1 MEDLNPRKS
10 EYFNAEMDGYTD
22 DYVAFVLEKLN
33 EAEKHDKNAVLF
45 IEQEVDISEFVPE
58 SFGTA
63 DALILSKDTIHV
75 IDLKYGK
82 NVLVECEG
90 NPQTKLYALGAIS
103 MFDCLY
109 DFKTV
114 KMSIFQPRMG
124 NVQTSEISKEELL
137 KWAEEVVRPAAADA
151 YEGKGEFHPGE
162 NCKFCRVRSTCRAKA
177 NSLLELEKYE
187 HKEPPL
193 LTDEEVEDVL
203 DRIDSLVSWANQ
215 IKDYALNEAIKGKVW
230 KNHKLVAGKSN
241 RVIKDEEAV
250 VASLQAEGI
259 DPYKRTLLSLTDIQK
274 VLGKVK
280 FNEIVAPYVI
290 KPEGKPTLVP
300 RSDKREEINS
310 AAADFAEELNNLEG
324 ENQL

>member
-1 MEDLNPRKS
+1 
-10 EYFNAEMDGYTD
+10 
-22 DYVAFVLEKLN
+22 
-33 EAEKHDKNAVLF
+33 
-45 IEQEVDISEFVPE
+45 
-58 SFGTA
+58 
-63 DALILSKDTIHV
+63 
-75 IDLKYGK
+75 
-82 NVLVECEG
+82 
-90 NPQTKLYALGAIS
+90 

-187 HKEPPL
+187 QKEPPL

-274 VLGKVK
+274 LLGKVK

>member
-1 MEDLNPRKS
+1 MEDLNPRAS

-22 DYVAFVLEKLN
+22 DYVAFVLEQLT
-33 EAEKHDKNAVLF
+33 EAEKLDQKARLF
-45 IEQEVDISEFVPE
+45 IEQELDLSEFVPE

-63 DALILSKDTIHV
+63 DALLLYKDTIHV

-82 NVLVECEG
+82 NVFVECDG
-90 NPQTKLYALGAIS
+90 NPQTRLYALGALS
-103 MFDCLY
+103 MFDFLY
-109 DFKTV
+109 DFTKV

-124 NVQTSEISKEELL
+124 NVQTIEMSKDELL
-137 KWAEEVVRPAAADA
+137 KWAEEVVKPAAALA
-151 YEGKGEFHPGE
+151 FEGKGEFSPGE
-162 NCKFCRVRSTCRAKA
+162 NCRFCRVRSTCRAKA
-177 NSLLELEKYE
+177 NSLLQLEKYDQ
-187 HKEPPL
+187 KEPPL

-215 IKDYALNEAIKGKVW
+215 IKDYALNEAIRGKVW

-250 VASLQAEGI
+250 VASLTAEGI
-259 DPYKRTLLSLTDIQK
+259 DPYKRSLLSLTDIQK
-274 VLGKVK
+274 LLGKAK
-280 FNEIVAPYVI
+280 FNEIVAPHVI

-310 AAADFAEELNNLEG
+310 AAADFAEELEG
-324 ENQL
+324 EK